1 MTYQDDDGNPTHF
14 NSVGEYNM
22 LPLKS
27 GKTWEVVKLTLTPT
41 QEFEMYSDIKV
52 IKNNCLICR
61 AQIKDLEKR
70 IKFLENKYWIFYGI
84 GLILSIIFPLGLQ
97 YIFKNLI

>member
-1 MTYQDDDGNPTHF
+1 M
-14 NSVGEYNM
+14 
-22 LPLKS
+22 
-27 GKTWEVVKLTLTPT
+27 TLTPT

-61 AQIKDLEKR
+61 SQIKDLEKR

-84 GLILSIIFPLGLQ
+84 GLILSVIFPLVLQ
-97 YIFKNLI
+97 YLLRHII

>member
-1 MTYQDDDGNPTHF
+1 M
-14 NSVGEYNM
+14 
-22 LPLKS
+22 
-27 GKTWEVVKLTLTPT
+27 TLTPT

-70 IKFLENKYWIFYGI
+70 IKFLENKYWIFYGV
-84 GLILSIIFPLGLQ
+84 GLIVSLLFPTILQ
-97 YIFKNLI
+97 YVLKNMI